1 MPWMNSD
8 IQRLLIMLENLE
20 RVILKLEVKLD
31 EFQRTNNG
39 KEARKDLP
47 SQKQAKRKEAL
58 IN

>member
-1 MPWMNSD
+1 MNSD

-31 EFQRTNNG
+31 EFQRTNDS